1 MELTSEYHDTG
12 TPIRLTTSRDT
23 DKIVDSLKSFV
34 EDYNALVEEL
44 NELAKGRSENLSLTG
59 LVLTV
64 YHSLVHYF

>member
-1 MELTSEYHDTG
+1 MNPG
-12 TPIRLTTSRDT
+12 
-23 DKIVDSLKSFV
+23 LKSTLDIWDMQMA
-34 EDYNALVEEL
+34 DYGKKIIEKREEFVEEL